1 IKTFDIEFN
10 DYLEDLKIIDEQFET
25 NEKNKLNIL
34 SSLNKSKLFEINC
47 LLTSTTNPLFSS
59 SPYNSIENNIDLK
72 LNKILLNIHLDAI
85 SSIIRFKNN
94 IFKQLNNKSN
104 SSKIQQ
110 TSSSSTTKSNS
121 SSSSFKIDFRFEG
134 ISLLIGNNSSQ
145 ILYIELE
152 DFNGYLSK
160 TNTYILSHLILND
173 FRIYDV
179 FNKSIYPFI
188 ISKQNKSN
196 KLFSFDLLLFNYS
209 NKLIKLSKTKDSY
222 LKGQL
227 EKLNIIFLYKHFD
240 LILSI
245 INLFQTKQ
253 NTLKQENIPSNEPS
267 FLPLILQK
275 YQQHSIEFHLDFILN
290 APQIFIP
297 INSYSNQG
305 IVIDFGKLLMHSE
318 SNQQYRIIYE
328 NLSINRIILNNENK
342 SLNLLECSPF
352 QTLINRHFNSD

>member
-1 IKTFDIEFN
+1 IELLFKRALLDLTDNVEDFLHIYLQTIVASTKIKTFDIEFN
-10 DYLEDLKIIDEQFET
+10 AYLEDLKIIDEQFET

-110 TSSSSTTKSNS
+110 TSSSSSTTKSNSS

-173 FRIYDV
+173 FRMYDV

-188 ISKQNKSN
+188 ISKQNKS
-196 KLFSFDLLLFNYS
+196 
-209 NKLIKLSKTKDSY
+209 
-222 LKGQL
+222 
-227 EKLNIIFLYKHFD
+227 
-240 LILSI
+240 
-245 INLFQTKQ
+245 
-253 NTLKQENIPSNEPS
+253 
-267 FLPLILQK
+267 
-275 YQQHSIEFHLDFILN
+275 
-290 APQIFIP
+290 
-297 INSYSNQG
+297 
-305 IVIDFGKLLMHSE
+305 
-318 SNQQYRIIYE
+318 
-328 NLSINRIILNNENK
+328 
-342 SLNLLECSPF
+342 
-352 QTLINRHFNSD
+352 

>member
-1 IKTFDIEFN
+1 
-10 DYLEDLKIIDEQFET
+10 
-25 NEKNKLNIL
+25 
-34 SSLNKSKLFEINC
+34 
-47 LLTSTTNPLFSS
+47 
-59 SPYNSIENNIDLK
+59 
-72 LNKILLNIHLDAI
+72 
-85 SSIIRFKNN
+85 
-94 IFKQLNNKSN
+94 
-104 SSKIQQ
+104 
-110 TSSSSTTKSNS
+110 
-121 SSSSFKIDFRFEG
+121 
-134 ISLLIGNNSSQ
+134 
-145 ILYIELE
+145 
-152 DFNGYLSK
+152 
-160 TNTYILSHLILND
+160 LND

-352 QTLINRHFNSD
+352 QTLINRHFNSDNKEIYVKIFWVKIQFNLSKYDY